1 MNSTLSDVLDSL
13 NLVEQGN
20 AQFSRSSRSF
30 EGRQFDGPAHH
41 ILGAH
46 IAAQALMAGARTA
59 DGRAPH
65 SMHVYFLRPGDGR
78 YPVDFEVTPLQD
90 GRTFAAR
97 RITGRQGATV
107 LMEATASFSA
117 AVEDIEYQPTMP
129 SAPEPESLTSIPPQG
144 HFASLD
150 WFERRNV
157 PTPEGSATA
166 RMWLRPMGDVPDDPV
181 LADCLAAYLSAV
193 TLIEPTLVPRWKS
206 SGALPNSAM
215 RGHSVWFHRPPT
227 LSDWLFYD
235 ESSPSST
242 QGRSLATGT
251 MFNRAGEL
259 VCTATQEIYFP
270 PKRG

>member
-1 MNSTLSDVLDSL
+1 MNSALSDVLDSL
-13 NLVEQGN
+13 NLEQVN
-20 AQFSRSSRSF
+20 AQFPNSF
-30 EGRQFDGPAHH
+30 VGRQFDGPAHH

-78 YPVDFEVTPLQD
+78 YSVDFEVTPLQD

-117 AVEDIEYQPTMP
+117 AVEDIDYQPTMP
-129 SAPEPESLTSIPPQG
+129 AAPEPESLTSIPPQG
-144 HFASLD
+144 HFTSLD
-150 WFERRNV
+150 WFERCTV
-157 PTPEGSATA
+157 PTAQGAAVS
-166 RMWLRPMGDVPDDPV
+166 RMWLRPLGEVPEGPV
-181 LADCLAAYLSAV
+181 LADCLATYLSAV
-193 TLIEPTLVPRWKS
+193 TLIEPTLVSRWKA
-206 SGALPNSAM
+206 GAPLPNSAM
-215 RGHSVWFHRPPT
+215 RGHSVWFHREPA
-227 LSDWLFYD
+227 LSDWLLYD
-235 ESSPSST
+235 ASSPSST

-251 MFNRAGEL
+251 MFNRTGEL

-270 PKRG
+270 PTRG